1 MCRKNRKKLD
11 KRPGPPL
18 ARVKHYYKH
27 LVKFLVLVGTEIAY
41 CKTQFVCYNCDMTT
55 NDLITLI
62 RENHMNAD
70 CLAQI
75 AMAVEAMREE
85 VALDERECER
95 CAQITFSG
103 PFFELGK

>member
-1 MCRKNRKKLD
+1 MKL
-11 KRPGPPL
+11 
-18 ARVKHYYKH
+18 
-27 LVKFLVLVGTEIAY
+27 AY
-41 CKTQFVCYNCDMTT
+41 CKSQFFWYDCPMTT

-85 VALDERECER
+85 VALDERERER

>member
-1 MCRKNRKKLD
+1 MKL
-11 KRPGPPL
+11 
-18 ARVKHYYKH
+18 
-27 LVKFLVLVGTEIAY
+27 AY
-41 CKTQFVCYNCDMTT
+41 CKSQFFWYDCPMTT

-85 VALDERECER
+85 LGLDEREEER
-95 CAQITFSG
+95 HDDGEPSDDGADGEWLASAGWGTD
-103 PFFELGK
+103 EDYE

>member
-1 MCRKNRKKLD
+1 
-11 KRPGPPL
+11 
-18 ARVKHYYKH
+18 
-27 LVKFLVLVGTEIAY
+27 
-41 CKTQFVCYNCDMTT
+41 MTT

-62 RENHMNAD
+62 RENHMNGD

>member
-1 MCRKNRKKLD
+1 M
-11 KRPGPPL
+11 
-18 ARVKHYYKH
+18 
-27 LVKFLVLVGTEIAY
+27 FLIGTEIAY

-70 CLAQI
+70 CLAQL
-75 AMAVEAMREE
+75 AMAVEAMSEE
-85 VALDERECER
+85 VALDERERER